1 MRKADTERGGENII
15 QRGSTS
21 GRSHSLCILN
31 AWNEV
36 TGLFDFALLVITL
49 IIGGSWN
56 LNCVQALQPQHSV
69 AWWKAVI
76 YYLPWSTNPINT
88 AVKSDHVKTGPLR
101 LLLIQTQSDQIV
113 RYSWTSVM
121 IDIEWEI
128 IWVMF
133 WNWKQSNTN
142 TRKKC
147 QRVGNLLWLK
157 GPFTSITITI
167 KITIKI

>member
-1 MRKADTERGGENII
+1 MTTLVRKADTERGGENII

-49 IIGGSWN
+49 MIGGSWN

-76 YYLPWSTNPINT
+76 CYLPWSTNPINT
-88 AVKSDHVKTGPLR
+88 AVKSDHVKTGPLW
-101 LLLIQTQSDQIV
+101 LLLIPSQIRLYDTHELQSWLTLNGRSFESCSEIENSPTQTQE
-113 RYSWTSVM
+113 RSVK
-121 IDIEWEI
+121 ESEI
-128 IWVMF
+128 CRGL
-133 WNWKQSNTN
+133 KARSHQS
-142 TRKKC
+142 
-147 QRVGNLLWLK
+147 Q
-157 GPFTSITITI
+157 
-167 KITIKI
+167 